1 MKTWKRALAL
11 VLALVMA
18 LSLVAL
24 PSFAEGDDGT
34 CTVTIEYQFTD
45 GKPAA
50 NPWTAHVT
58 KGSPL
63 KQTVSS
69 PNLVGYKPYLG
80 PEAVKPA
87 ETVEIDLSTVDKDTT
102 YTVVYK
108 PIPVKLTIN
117 HWLQNADG
125 TGYALDKTE
134 TKDQLAGTPVGKGLE
149 KTYTGYTAL
158 LYNDE
163 EPVALDGTTKVDIYY
178 DRSFY
183 LLKFDLGDGGYGVEP
198 IYDRFDA
205 PIGNMGTPVRPGYIF
220 EGWDKTIPEKVPAE
234 NVTYT
239 AKWKESTANL
249 TVVFWYENADDT
261 NYSVAGTF
269 QTTMTPGTQ
278 VTSDQY
284 KNQSF
289 TGRDTTHF
297 TYQND
302 KGETKTVNGDG
313 STILNVYYSRNT
325 YTLKFAD
332 ASTGNELICTK
343 EEHTH
348 TYTGSYKKAF
358 QSRRYYGGC
367 YPAGGDGYGGDT
379 KGNTICGKEEHTHSR
394 NDCYGT
400 LVKTITAK
408 YQADI
413 HSNFPILDG
422 NKTIWWTVPNG
433 TETYGDSEETRYLGS
448 IDIMPGENITFT
460 KKGSESG
467 AKIYYY
473 VETLN
478 GVKGDVNYNS
488 RNYTSYKVIDLTYNS
503 RTSLTYREEFHP
515 ITGFTQGDS
524 NPTLPKDGS
533 VRMQENNYLYY
544 TRNSYTLSFYN
555 YNEMLTAP
563 KYSVQYEASLS
574 GYNFAPQCPA
584 DLEEGAYEF
593 EGWYTDPYFKN
604 KVDFA
609 AATMPAANLVLYAK
623 WVPVNHTVRTWL
635 TDSMATPV
643 NVGETGTHVQTV
655 PHGSLAAQPADPTN
669 GAYNF
674 VGWFYKSGDKEKA
687 FDFASMTIRR
697 DMDIYAKWNANTLVK
712 YVIHYVLEDNPNVQ
726 VAQDT
731 TGSALALTNKT
742 FEAKTGGQLKADYQT
757 GYYPTIGSHNVTME
771 MTDSGVVEYT
781 FYYRSMANAPYTVR
795 YLEEGTEKVLH
806 PKKSVQENTAAI
818 VTENFVPI
826 QGYVPDA
833 ASKRLVVSADVA
845 NNVITFWYTKDNEN
859 APVQIIHW
867 VQNVSGN
874 GYTRYQTSAYNTK
887 IGAMVTEAPL
897 TLKGFHY
904 TTAPTEYDTAYPPLA
919 SGQVT
924 ENGLFLNLYYD
935 RDEVTYTVRYL
946 DKRDDSPL
954 YKDKTDKALHG
965 ATVTEIAESAPA
977 DYRLDSATPQ
987 QLTVIEG
994 NENVITFYYVP
1005 VFYVKH
1011 IQGGQNKWTET
1022 YDVKDGFN
1030 LTDKVNLKKDGSVVS
1045 TGSFLY
1051 GGTFRDAEGYTN
1063 VANFNGGNP
1072 TSFTPERG
1080 VTYCIWEP
1088 DAAVYLMPKSLSGW
1102 EHIWVGGELKLDV
1115 NSFYLVAPVDRTY
1128 YKVVGFTV
1136 NGNVDVRDTH
1146 TNMDDQGARTSAIY
1160 ESIVLPKKDGS
1171 SVTYGPTAWSL
1182 LPTDLL
1188 GCAMADVNLWKDT
1201 TKTISYV
1208 PYWVT
1213 LDGVKVTGAAS
1224 RTYQYVENT
1233 KGLKR
1238 TDDDKPLTSTCTYT
1252 PDEPNNAP
1260 MRLLSAYIADSTQ
1273 YTVTFHD
1280 NGVETAVTVRP
1291 GSAASCQPAG
1301 VSGKLFA
1308 GWYADADCT
1317 QPADLTVVEQDM
1329 DVYAK
1334 YVSDS
1339 YLTVKYNKIGLF
1351 RPTGVNL
1358 ITAVD
1363 SENFAEV
1370 GFVIN
1375 GEKVPVSDYTYR
1387 YRLIFTAGSLFG
1399 GDVARKAPMVTMD
1412 YSFNGAKSVTVAP
1425 YWVTNDGTTVT
1436 GAARTLTVSGWSIKG

>member
-24 PSFAEGDDGT
+24 PSFAAGDDGT

-45 GKPAA
+45 GKLAA

-80 PEAVKPA
+80 PDAEQLA
-87 ETVEIDLSTVDKDTT
+87 ETVEINLPAVNEDTT

-108 PIPVKLTIN
+108 PIPVKVTIN

-125 TGYALDKTE
+125 TGYALDMTE

-183 LLKFDLGDGGYGVEP
+183 LLKFDLGEGGYGVEP

-205 PIGNMGTPVRPGYIF
+205 PIGNVGTPVRPGYIF

-284 KNQSF
+284 KDWSF

-332 ASTGNELICTK
+332 ASTGNEFICTK

-348 TYTGSYKKAF
+348 SYSDKRF
-358 QSRRYYGGC
+358 YWGYYQYKGGC
-367 YPAGGDGYGGDT
+367 YPS
-379 KGNTICGKEEHTHSR
+379 NEWSSSPICGKEEHTHSR

-408 YQADI
+408 YQQDI
-413 HSNFPILDG
+413 HSKFPIKEG
-422 NKTIWWTVPNG
+422 NKTIWWKVPDG
-433 TETYGDSEETRYLGS
+433 TSTYVTGNLLGS
-448 IDIMPGENITFT
+448 IDTMPGENITFT
-460 KKGSESG
+460 KYDSESG

-478 GVKGDVNYNS
+478 GAKGDVDYNG
-488 RNYTSYKVIDLTYNS
+488 RNYTNYKVIDITYS
-503 RTSLTYREEFHP
+503 RDTDLTYREEFHP

-533 VRMQENNYLYY
+533 VDMAKNNYLYY
-544 TRNSYTLSFYN
+544 TRNSYTLRFYN
-555 YNEMLTAP
+555 YNAMLTD
-563 KYSVQYEASLS
+563 KERSVQYEASLL
-574 GYNFAPQCPA
+574 GYKFDPQCPA
-584 DLEEGAYEF
+584 DLEEGAYRF

-604 KVDFA
+604 KVDFTTA
-609 AATMPAANLVLYAK
+609 AMPAANLVLYAK
-623 WVPVNHTVRTWL
+623 WVPVNHTVKTWL
-635 TDSMATPV
+635 TDSMKDAV
-643 NVGETGTHVQTV
+643 NVGDTGTNVQTV

-669 GAYNF
+669 GGYNF

-712 YVIHYVLEDNPNVQ
+712 YVIHYVLEEDPSVQ

-742 FEAKTGGQLKADYQT
+742 FEAKTGGQLNTPYQT
-757 GYYPTIGSHNVTME
+757 GYYPTVGSHNVTME
-771 MTDSGVVEYT
+771 VTASGVVEYT
-781 FYYRSMANAPYTVR
+781 FHYRSMAHAPYTVR
-795 YLEEGTEKVLH
+795 YLEEGTEKVLY
-806 PKKSVQENTAAI
+806 PKKSVQENKAAI

-826 QGYVPDA
+826 RGYVPDA

-887 IGAMVTEAPL
+887 IDTKVTEAPL
-897 TLKGFHY
+897 TLNGFHY
-904 TTAPTEYDTAYPPLA
+904 TTTPTGYDSAYPPLA

-946 DKRDDSPL
+946 DKRDNSLL

-1011 IQGGQNKWTET
+1011 IQGGEEVKKDT
-1022 YDVKDGFN
+1022 YDVVDNFN
-1030 LTDKVNLKKDGSVVS
+1030 ITEKVNLDADGELVS
-1045 TGSFLY
+1045 NGSFLY
-1051 GGTFRDAEGYTN
+1051 GGTFNDAEGYTV
-1063 VANFNGGNP
+1063 VADFNGGNP
-1072 TSFTPERG
+1072 TRFTPAQGE
-1080 VTYCIWEP
+1080 TYCIWEP
-1088 DAAVYLMPKSLSGW
+1088 DAAVYLKPKSLSGW
-1102 EHIWVGGELKLDV
+1102 EHIENESGNRKLIV
-1115 NSFYLVAPVDRTY
+1115 NSFYLVTPVDRVNYT
-1128 YKVVGFTV
+1128 VVGFTA
-1136 NGNVDVRDTH
+1136 NDGVDVRDTT
-1146 TNMDDQGARTSAIY
+1146 TNMDDGEGGANSNAIY
-1160 ESIVLPKKDGS
+1160 KSIVLPTKS
-1171 SVTYGPTAWSL
+1171 SSTVTYTPASWKLSA
-1182 LPTDLL
+1182 TDLL
-1188 GCAMADVNLWKDT
+1188 GCAMTPDNLWNEPKKEIT
-1201 TKTISYV
+1201 YV
-1208 PYWVT
+1208 PYWIT

-1224 RTYQYVENT
+1224 RTYVYDEQYVETN

-1238 TDDDKPLTSTCTYT
+1238 TGEDKPLASTCTYVN
-1252 PDEPNNAP
+1252 ESNNAP

-1273 YTVTFHD
+1273 YTVNFHD

-1317 QPADLTVVEQDM
+1317 QPADLTAVEQYM

-1375 GEKVPVSDYTYR
+1375 GEKIPVSDYTYR